1 MPVSSA
7 EIARRVV
14 SHLLEI
20 NSGHCSITETT
31 IAAEENDVDMGE
43 ILTGLLYLHE
53 DLVLREEKR
62 AQAEEKLRNAITR
75 LEEQNALANQLA
87 LELRV
92 AKEQAESATAAK
104 SEFLAHMSHEVRTP
118 LTALLGFSDLLRDPR
133 TSEILRQEYGQIVH
147 RNGQHLL
154 SIINDILDLSKVEAG
169 KLQVEQ
175 VHCSLIEVLAD
186 VLSLMRVR
194 AHECGVEL
202 EVEFLSDV
210 PEHLF
215 CDPTRLRQIL
225 LNLVGNA
232 LKFTSVGSVRM
243 LLDYAP
249 APSLLTIAVHD
260 TGIGMAEEQLEH
272 LFEPFW
278 QGHPAT
284 KRGGSGL
291 GLAISR
297 SLAAALGGELTARS
311 NEGHG
316 SIFTLRLTVKLAP
329 GTKMARSLSSS
340 SETAV
345 ASPRSSR
352 RGSEERVVGRVLLAE
367 DGPDN
372 QLFLRTVLE
381 ARGLEVT
388 VVENGRQAV
397 AAAIEAV
404 RRGAPYDVI
413 LMDMEMPELDG
424 YEATREIR
432 REGYDA
438 PIIALTAHAMA
449 GQQERCLQAGCD
461 AYMSKPVDR
470 GALFALV
477 ATHLRPTPER

>member
-7 EIARRVV
+7 EIARRVMF
-14 SHLLEI
+14 HLLEI
-20 NSGHCSITETT
+20 NSGHCSITEAA
-31 IAAEENDVDMGE
+31 IAAEESDVDMGE

-62 AQAEEKLRNAITR
+62 ALAEEKLRNAITR

-87 LELRV
+87 AELRV
-92 AKEQAESATAAK
+92 AKEQAEAATAAK

-133 TSEILRQEYGQIVH
+133 TSEILRQDYGQIVH

-175 VHCSLIEVLAD
+175 VQCSLIEVLAD

-202 EVEFLSDV
+202 GIEFLSEV
-210 PEHLF
+210 PVHLLS
-215 CDPTRLRQIL
+215 DPTRLRQIL

-232 LKFTSVGSVRM
+232 LKFTNVGSVRV
-243 LLDYAP
+243 LVDYAP
-249 APSLLTIAVHD
+249 ASSLLTIEVHD
-260 TGIGMAEEQLEH
+260 TGIGMASEQVEH

-278 QGHPAT
+278 QGHSST

-297 SLAAALGGELTARS
+297 SLAMAMGGELTARS
-311 NEGHG
+311 IEGRG
-316 SIFTLRLTVKLAP
+316 SVFTLRLTVKLVH
-329 GTKMARSLSSS
+329 GTEMARSLAPSSDS
-340 SETAV
+340 AIG
-345 ASPRSSR
+345 PGSSR
-352 RGSEERVVGRVLLAE
+352 RSAAERIAGRVLLAE

-372 QLFLRTVLE
+372 QLFFRTVLE

-388 VVENGRQAV
+388 IVENGRQAV
-397 AAAIEAV
+397 ASAIEAV
-404 RRGAPYDVI
+404 RRGAPFDIV

-424 YEATREIR
+424 YEATRELR
-432 REGYDA
+432 REGYKA
-438 PIIALTAHAMA
+438 PVIALTAHAMA
-449 GQQERCLQAGCD
+449 GQRERCLEAGCD

-477 ATHLRPTPER
+477 ANHLHRTPER